1 MKWAQTAY
9 GYTGGKYYVVKDDD
23 RVFTYQA
30 IIKDMGASRR
40 AWPRSDRVL
49 RPVRDLPDC
58 GSNEWAARRT
68 SGPMGPWKSAGRPTS
83 LRKWKNVKRNA

>member
-1 MKWAQTAY
+1 MKWAQTAC
-9 GYTGGKYYVVKDDD
+9 GYTGGQYSVVKDDD

-49 RPVRDLPDC
+49 RPVRDLPGVETAD
-58 GSNEWAARRT
+58 RT
-68 SGPMGPWKSAGRPTS
+68 SGPLDALQEERRPS
-83 LRKWKNVKRNA
+83 DVAEEMEECEA